1 MDQPLDIDALRAE
14 TPGAAHRAHFNNA
27 GAALMPLPVI
37 AAMKQH
43 LDREAMLG
51 GYEAAEA
58 EADAI
63 SAVYGSVARLI
74 NADISEIALTEN
86 ATVAWQMAFY
96 AQSFRPG
103 DRILTARAEYAA
115 NYVAFLQVARRTGA
129 TVEVVPDDET
139 GAVNPAALDAM
150 IDERVKLIAITWI
163 PTNGGLINPAAAI
176 GKIARRH
183 GITYLLDA
191 CQAVGQI
198 SIDVAEIG
206 CDLLTATG
214 RKFLRGPRGTG
225 FLYVRRGLLDQ
236 LEPAMIDHFGAPWVE
251 PDRYVLRPDARRF
264 ETWEK
269 NYASRLGLGA
279 AIDYALALGLKRIE
293 ARCRLLA
300 DRIRTELAAIPRLTL
315 HDLGRDRAA
324 IVSFSIEGYA
334 AEAVRAA
341 LTAKGISVS
350 VSKPSSTLLDASLR
364 DLPVIVRAS
373 PHYYNSDEEL
383 ERLFEAVQELER

>member
-198 SIDVAEIG
+198 LIDVADIG

>member
-198 SIDVAEIG
+198 AIDVAEIG

>member
-86 ATVAWQMAFY
+86 ATVAWQMAFD